1 MGLAMSEGC
10 LWWVNCLSPD
20 LVERLEVV
28 QALEEMLKEPRWP
41 E

>member
-1 MGLAMSEGC
+1 MVLAMSEDC
-10 LWWVNCLSPD
+10 LWWVNRLSPG

-28 QALEEMLKEPRWP
+28 QVLEEPLEEQCWP